1 MCNTD
6 RVDGKKT
13 PKAAAQAGAP
23 DVAELARQLVRAVR
37 GRRTQAAFSRRIGCQ
52 SNVLYTWESGRRYPT
67 ARRFFEVA
75 QRAGIDAGAALASFL
90 RSAPDWLTTEHLGS
104 GDGVVRLLAELQGSR
119 SISDLARAT
128 GKSRFAVARWLGGQT
143 EPRLPDFLLLVQA
156 TSYRLLDFVAALVD
170 PAQLPLIENAWR
182 ELSAARQAAYT
193 SPWCHAVLRL
203 LETER
208 IRALPSVGAAEIAAE
223 LGLSIVDA
231 RAALQ
236 LLETTGQIAA
246 EGARWQVKQTL
257 NVDLAADPEAVRRL
271 KAWSAEIGLRRI
283 VSGSEGLYSYNLF
296 CVSERDYQKLQ
307 RLHRAYFRQ
316 LRATVAES
324 APSERVVMAN
334 LQLFSLSRAPS

>member
-1 MCNTD
+1 MAGNK
-6 RVDGKKT
+6 GA
-13 PKAAAQAGAP
+13 KAAVQAEGL

-90 RSAPDWLTTEHLGS
+90 RTRPDWLETEQLAS

-119 SISDLARAT
+119 SVSDLARAT
-128 GKSRFAVARWLGGQT
+128 GKSRFAVARWLSGQT

-156 TSYRLLDFVAALVD
+156 TSYRLLDFVAALVE
-170 PAQLPLIENAWR
+170 PAKLPLIERAWR
-182 ELSAARQAAYT
+182 ELCAARQAAYT

-208 IRALPSVGAAEIAAE
+208 IRALPGIGASEIAAE
-223 LGLSIVDA
+223 LGLSIVEA

-236 LLETTGQIAA
+236 LLETTGQIVPD
-246 EGARWQVKQTL
+246 GAGWQVKQTL

-283 VSGSEGLYSYNLF
+283 VNGSEGLYSYNLF

-334 LQLFSLSRAPS
+334 LQLFSLSGSGG